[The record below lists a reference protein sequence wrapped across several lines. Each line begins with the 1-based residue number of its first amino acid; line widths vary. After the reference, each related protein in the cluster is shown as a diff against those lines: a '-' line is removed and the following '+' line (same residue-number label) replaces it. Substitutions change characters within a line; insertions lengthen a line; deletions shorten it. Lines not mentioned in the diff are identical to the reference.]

1 MKKVG
6 SVCLC
11 LLLTLVCCIPAFAA
25 GTVVNLQANATL
37 AEDGT
42 LTVTLSAPANS
53 NLATLETTLQ
63 YDAQKLELQE
73 AVYGAGDMTTSN
85 TTEEGRVGLFMIWQD
100 TQTAEATLATVTF
113 KVKDGAAGT
122 TDITFTNTA
131 ATDAND
137 SEMAVSFGESDT
149 VTITLTEAPPT
160 EENIPSTAGTYIA
173 VGAIGVVA
181 VAAAVT
187 TGALVKR
194 KKDKE

>member
-11 LLLTLVCCIPAFAA
+11 LLLALVCCFPAVAA
-25 GTVVNLQANATL
+25 GIVALQANAAL

-42 LTVTLSAPANS
+42 RTVTVSAPANS
-53 NLATLETTLQ
+53 NLATFETTLQ

-73 AVYGAGDMTTSN
+73 VVYGAGDMTTSN
-85 TTEEGRVGLFMIWQD
+85 TAEAGRVGLFMIWQD
-100 TQTAEATLATVTF
+100 TQTEAATLATVTF

-122 TDITFTNTA
+122 TDITFANTA

-149 VTITLTEAPPT
+149 VTVTLTEAPPT
-160 EENIPSTAGTYIA
+160 EESIPSTAGTYIA
-173 VGAIGVVA
+173 VGAIGVVG

-187 TGALVKR
+187 AGALIKR
-194 KKDKE
+194 KKNKE

>member
-11 LLLTLVCCIPAFAA
+11 LLLALVCCFPAVAA
-25 GTVVNLQANATL
+25 GTATLQANAAL

-42 LTVTLSAPANS
+42 LTVTVSAPANS
-53 NLATLETTLQ
+53 NLATFETTLQ

-73 AVYGAGDMTTSN
+73 VVYGAGDMTTSN
-85 TTEEGRVGLFMIWQD
+85 TTETGRVGLFMIWQD
-100 TQTAEATLATVTF
+100 TQTQAATLATVTF

-122 TDITFTNTA
+122 TDITFANTA
-131 ATDAND
+131 ATDASD
-137 SEMAVSFGESDT
+137 SEMGISFGESDT
-149 VTITLTEAPPT
+149 VTVTLTEAPPT

-173 VGAIGVVA
+173 VGAIGVVG

-187 TGALVKR
+187 AGALIKR
-194 KKDKE
+194 KKIKE

>member
-11 LLLTLVCCIPAFAA
+11 LLLALVCCFPAVAA
-25 GTVVNLQANATL
+25 GTVTLQANAAL

-42 LTVTLSAPANS
+42 LTVTVSAPANS
-53 NLATLETTLQ
+53 NLATFETTLQ

-73 AVYGAGDMTTSN
+73 VVYGAGDMTTSN
-85 TTEEGRVGLFMIWQD
+85 TAEAGRVGLFMIWQD
-100 TQTAEATLATVTF
+100 TQTDEATLATVTF
-113 KVKDGAAGT
+113 KVKDGAVGT
-122 TDITFTNTA
+122 TDITFANTA
-131 ATDAND
+131 ATDASD
-137 SEMAVSFGESDT
+137 SEMGISFGESDT
-149 VTITLTEAPPT
+149 VTVTLTEAPPT

-187 TGALVKR
+187 AGALVKR

>member
-11 LLLTLVCCIPAFAA
+11 LLLALVCCFPAVAA
-25 GTVVNLQANATL
+25 GTVTLQANAAL

-42 LTVTLSAPANS
+42 LTVTVSAPANS
-53 NLATLETTLQ
+53 NLATFETTLQ

-73 AVYGAGDMTTSN
+73 VVYGAGDMTTSN
-85 TTEEGRVGLFMIWQD
+85 TAEAGRVGLFMIWQD
-100 TQTAEATLATVTF
+100 TQTEAATLATVTF
-113 KVKDGAAGT
+113 KVKEGAVGT
-122 TDITFTNTA
+122 TDITFANTA
-131 ATDAND
+131 ATDASD
-137 SEMAVSFGESDT
+137 SEMGISFGESDT
-149 VTITLTEAPPT
+149 VTVTLTEAPPT

-173 VGAIGVVA
+173 VGAIGVVG

-187 TGALVKR
+187 AGALIKR

>member
-11 LLLTLVCCIPAFAA
+11 LLLALVCCFPAFAA
-25 GTVVNLQANATL
+25 GTVALQANAAL

-42 LTVTLSAPANS
+42 LTVTVSAPANS
-53 NLATLETTLQ
+53 NLATFETTLQ

-85 TTEEGRVGLFMIWQD
+85 TAEAGRVGLFMIWQD
-100 TQTAEATLATVTF
+100 TQTEAATLATVTF

-122 TDITFTNTA
+122 TDITFANTA
-131 ATDAND
+131 ATDASD
-137 SEMAVSFGESDT
+137 SEMDISFGESDT
-149 VTITLTEAPPT
+149 VTVTLTEAPPT

-173 VGAIGVVA
+173 VGAIGVVG

-187 TGALVKR
+187 AGALIKR

>member
-11 LLLTLVCCIPAFAA
+11 LLLALVCCFPAVAA
-25 GTVVNLQANATL
+25 GTVALQANAAL

-42 LTVTLSAPANS
+42 LTVTVSAPANS
-53 NLATLETTLQ
+53 NLATFETTLQ

-73 AVYGAGDMTTSN
+73 VVYGAGDMTTSN
-85 TTEEGRVGLFMIWQD
+85 TAEAGKVGLFMIWQD
-100 TQTAEATLATVTF
+100 TQTEAATLATVTF

-122 TDITFTNTA
+122 TDITFANTA
-131 ATDAND
+131 ATDASD
-137 SEMAVSFGESDT
+137 SEMGISFGESDT
-149 VTITLTEAPPT
+149 VAVTLTEAPPT

-173 VGAIGVVA
+173 VGAIGVVG

-187 TGALVKR
+187 AGALIKR
-194 KKDKE
+194 KKNKE

>member
-11 LLLTLVCCIPAFAA
+11 LLLALVCCFPAVAA
-25 GTVVNLQANATL
+25 GIVALQANAAL

-42 LTVTLSAPANS
+42 RTVTVSAPANS
-53 NLATLETTLQ
+53 NLATFETTMQ

-73 AVYGAGDMTTSN
+73 VVYGAGDMTTSN
-85 TTEEGRVGLFMIWQD
+85 TAEAGRVGLFMIWQD
-100 TQTAEATLATVTF
+100 TQTEAATLATVTF

-122 TDITFTNTA
+122 TDITFANTA

-149 VTITLTEAPPT
+149 VTVTLTEAPPT
-160 EENIPSTAGTYIA
+160 EESIPSTAGTYIA
-173 VGAIGVVA
+173 VGAIGVVG

-187 TGALVKR
+187 AGALIKR

>member
-11 LLLTLVCCIPAFAA
+11 LLLALVCCFPAVAA
-25 GTVVNLQANATL
+25 GTVALQANAAL

-42 LTVTLSAPANS
+42 LTVTVSAPANS
-53 NLATLETTLQ
+53 NLATFETTLQ

-73 AVYGAGDMTTSN
+73 VVYGAGDMTTSN
-85 TTEEGRVGLFMIWQD
+85 TAEAGRVGLFMIWQD
-100 TQTAEATLATVTF
+100 TQTEAATLATVTF
-113 KVKDGAAGT
+113 KVKEGAVGT
-122 TDITFTNTA
+122 TDITFANTA
-131 ATDAND
+131 ATDASD
-137 SEMAVSFGESDT
+137 SEMGISFGESDT
-149 VTITLTEAPPT
+149 VTVTLTEAPPT

-173 VGAIGVVA
+173 VGAIGVVG

-187 TGALVKR
+187 AGALIKR

>member
-11 LLLTLVCCIPAFAA
+11 LLLALVCCFPAVAA
-25 GTVVNLQANATL
+25 GTVALQANAAL

-42 LTVTLSAPANS
+42 LTVTVSAPANS
-53 NLATLETTLQ
+53 NLATFETTLQ

-73 AVYGAGDMTTSN
+73 VVYGAGDMTTSN
-85 TTEEGRVGLFMIWQD
+85 TAEAGKVGLFMIWQD
-100 TQTAEATLATVTF
+100 TQTDEATLATVTF

-122 TDITFTNTA
+122 TDITFTDTA

-149 VTITLTEAPPT
+149 VTVTLTEAPPT

-173 VGAIGVVA
+173 VGAIGVVG

-187 TGALVKR
+187 AGALIKR

>member
-11 LLLTLVCCIPAFAA
+11 LLLALVCCFPAVAA
-25 GTVVNLQANATL
+25 GTVTLQANAAL

-42 LTVTLSAPANS
+42 LTVTVSAPANS
-53 NLATLETTLQ
+53 NLATFETTLQ

-73 AVYGAGDMTTSN
+73 VVYGAGDMTTSN
-85 TTEEGRVGLFMIWQD
+85 TAEAGRVGLFMIWQD
-100 TQTAEATLATVTF
+100 TQTEAATLATVTF

-122 TDITFTNTA
+122 TDITFANTA
-131 ATDAND
+131 ATDASD
-137 SEMAVSFGESDT
+137 SEMGISFGESDT
-149 VTITLTEAPPT
+149 VTVTLTEAPPT

-173 VGAIGVVA
+173 VGAIGVVG

-187 TGALVKR
+187 AGALIKR

>member
-11 LLLTLVCCIPAFAA
+11 LLLALVCCFPAVAA
-25 GTVVNLQANATL
+25 GTVTLQANAAL

-42 LTVTLSAPANS
+42 LTVTVSAPANS
-53 NLATLETTLQ
+53 NLATFETTLQ

-73 AVYGAGDMTTSN
+73 VVYGAGDMTTSN
-85 TTEEGRVGLFMIWQD
+85 TAEAGRVGLFMIWQD
-100 TQTAEATLATVTF
+100 TQTEAATLATVTF

-122 TDITFTNTA
+122 TDITFANTA
-131 ATDAND
+131 ATDASD
-137 SEMAVSFGESDT
+137 SEMDISFGESDT
-149 VTITLTEAPPT
+149 VTVTLTEAPPT

-187 TGALVKR
+187 AGALVKR

>member
-11 LLLTLVCCIPAFAA
+11 LLLALVCCFPAVAA
-25 GTVVNLQANATL
+25 GTVTLQANAAL

-42 LTVTLSAPANS
+42 LTVTLSVPAGS
-53 NLATLETTLQ
+53 GLATLESTLQ

-73 AVYGAGDMTTSN
+73 VVYGAGDMTTSN
-85 TTEEGRVGLFMIWQD
+85 TAEAGKVGLFMIWQD

-122 TDITFTNTA
+122 TDITFANTA
-131 ATDAND
+131 ATDASD
-137 SEMAVSFGESDT
+137 SEMGISFGESDT
-149 VTITLTEAPPT
+149 VTVTLTEAPPT

-173 VGAIGVVA
+173 VGAIGVVG

-187 TGALVKR
+187 AGALIKR
-194 KKDKE
+194 KKNKE

>member
-11 LLLTLVCCIPAFAA
+11 LLLALVCCFPAVAA
-25 GTVVNLQANATL
+25 GTVALQANAAL

-42 LTVTLSAPANS
+42 LTVTVSAPANS
-53 NLATLETTLQ
+53 NLATFETALQ

-73 AVYGAGDMTTSN
+73 VVYGAGDMTTSN
-85 TTEEGRVGLFMIWQD
+85 TAEAGRVGLFMIWQD
-100 TQTAEATLATVTF
+100 TQTQAATLVTVTF

-122 TDITFTNTA
+122 TDITFANTA
-131 ATDAND
+131 ATDASD
-137 SEMAVSFGESDT
+137 SEMGISFGESDT
-149 VTITLTEAPPT
+149 VTVTLTEAPPT

-173 VGAIGVVA
+173 VGAIGVVG

-187 TGALVKR
+187 AGALIKR
-194 KKDKE
+194 KKNKE

>member
-11 LLLTLVCCIPAFAA
+11 LLLALVCCFPAVAA
-25 GTVVNLQANATL
+25 GIVALQANAAL

-42 LTVTLSAPANS
+42 RTVTVSAPANS
-53 NLATLETTLQ
+53 NLATFETTLQ

-73 AVYGAGDMTTSN
+73 VVYGAGDMTTSN
-85 TTEEGRVGLFMIWQD
+85 TAEAGRVGLFMIWQD
-100 TQTAEATLATVTF
+100 TQTEAATLATVTF

-122 TDITFTNTA
+122 TDITFANTA
-131 ATDAND
+131 ATDASD
-137 SEMAVSFGESDT
+137 SEMGISFGENDT
-149 VTITLTEAPPT
+149 VTVTLTEAPPT

-173 VGAIGVVA
+173 VGAIGVVG

-187 TGALVKR
+187 AGALIKR

>member
-1 MKKVG
+1 MKKVS

-11 LLLTLVCCIPAFAA
+11 LLLALVCCFPAVSA
-25 GTVVNLQANATL
+25 GTVTLQANAAL

-42 LTVTLSAPANS
+42 RTVTVSAPANS
-53 NLATLETTLQ
+53 NLATFETTLQ

-73 AVYGAGDMTTSN
+73 VVYGAGDMTTSN
-85 TTEEGRVGLFMIWQD
+85 TAEAGRVGLFMIWQD
-100 TQTAEATLATVTF
+100 TQTQAATLATVTF

-122 TDITFTNTA
+122 TDITFANTA
-131 ATDAND
+131 ATDASD
-137 SEMAVSFGESDT
+137 SEMGISFGENDT
-149 VTITLTEAPPT
+149 VTVTLTEAPPT

-173 VGAIGVVA
+173 VGAIGVVG

-187 TGALVKR
+187 AGALIKR

>member
-11 LLLTLVCCIPAFAA
+11 LLLALVCCFPAVAA
-25 GTVVNLQANATL
+25 GTVALQANAAL

-42 LTVTLSAPANS
+42 LTVTVSAPANS
-53 NLATLETTLQ
+53 NLATFETTLQ

-73 AVYGAGDMTTSN
+73 VVYGAGDMTTSN
-85 TTEEGRVGLFMIWQD
+85 TAEAGRVGLFMIWQD
-100 TQTAEATLATVTF
+100 TQTEAATLATVTF

-122 TDITFTNTA
+122 TDITFANTA
-131 ATDAND
+131 ATDASD
-137 SEMAVSFGESDT
+137 SEMDISFGESDT
-149 VTITLTEAPPT
+149 VTVTLTEAPPT

-187 TGALVKR
+187 AGALVKR

>member
-11 LLLTLVCCIPAFAA
+11 LLLALVCCFPAVAA
-25 GTVVNLQANATL
+25 GTVTLQANAAL

-42 LTVTLSAPANS
+42 LTVTVSAPANS
-53 NLATLETTLQ
+53 NLATFETTLQ

-85 TTEEGRVGLFMIWQD
+85 TAEAGRVGLFMIWQD
-100 TQTAEATLATVTF
+100 TQTEAATLATVTF

-122 TDITFTNTA
+122 TDITFTDTA

-149 VTITLTEAPPT
+149 VTVTLTEAPPT

-173 VGAIGVVA
+173 VGAIGVVG

-187 TGALVKR
+187 AGALIKR
-194 KKDKE
+194 KKNKE

>member
-11 LLLTLVCCIPAFAA
+11 LLLALVCCFPAVAA
-25 GTVVNLQANATL
+25 GTVALQANAAL

-42 LTVTLSAPANS
+42 LTVTVSAPANS
-53 NLATLETTLQ
+53 NLATFETTLQ

-73 AVYGAGDMTTSN
+73 VVYGAGDMTTSN
-85 TTEEGRVGLFMIWQD
+85 TAEAGRVGLFMIWQD
-100 TQTAEATLATVTF
+100 TQTEAATLVTVTF

-122 TDITFTNTA
+122 TDITFANTA
-131 ATDAND
+131 ATDASD
-137 SEMAVSFGESDT
+137 SEMGISFGESDT
-149 VTITLTEAPPT
+149 VTVTLTEAPPT

-173 VGAIGVVA
+173 VGAIGVVG

-187 TGALVKR
+187 AGALIKR
-194 KKDKE
+194 KKNKE

>member
-11 LLLTLVCCIPAFAA
+11 LLLALVCCFPAVAA
-25 GTVVNLQANATL
+25 GIVALQANAAL

-42 LTVTLSAPANS
+42 RTVTVSAPANS
-53 NLATLETTLQ
+53 NLATFETTLQ

-73 AVYGAGDMTTSN
+73 VVYGAGDMTTSN
-85 TTEEGRVGLFMIWQD
+85 TAEAGRVGLFMIWQD
-100 TQTAEATLATVTF
+100 TQTQAATLATVTF

-122 TDITFTNTA
+122 TDITFANTA

-149 VTITLTEAPPT
+149 VTVTLTEAPPT
-160 EENIPSTAGTYIA
+160 EESIPSTAGTYIA
-173 VGAIGVVA
+173 VGAIGVVG

-187 TGALVKR
+187 AGALIKR

>member
-11 LLLTLVCCIPAFAA
+11 LLLTLVCCFPAFAA
-25 GTVVNLQANATL
+25 GTATLQANAAL

-42 LTVTLSAPANS
+42 LTVTVSAPANS
-53 NLATLETTLQ
+53 NLATLESTLQ

-73 AVYGAGDMTTSN
+73 VVYGAGDMTTSN
-85 TTEEGRVGLFMIWQD
+85 TAEAGKVGLFMIWQD
-100 TQTAEATLATVTF
+100 TQTDAATLATVTF

-137 SEMAVSFGESDT
+137 SEMAVSFGDSDT
-149 VTITLTEAPPT
+149 VTVTLTEAPPT

-187 TGALVKR
+187 AGALVKR

>member
-11 LLLTLVCCIPAFAA
+11 LLLALVCCFPAVAA
-25 GTVVNLQANATL
+25 GTVALQANAAL

-42 LTVTLSAPANS
+42 LTVTVSAPANS
-53 NLATLETTLQ
+53 NLATFETTLQ

-73 AVYGAGDMTTSN
+73 VVYGAGDMTTSN
-85 TTEEGRVGLFMIWQD
+85 TAEAGKVGLFMIWQD
-100 TQTAEATLATVTF
+100 TQTDAATLATVTF

-122 TDITFTNTA
+122 TDITFANTA
-131 ATDAND
+131 ATDASD
-137 SEMAVSFGESDT
+137 SEMGISFGKSDT
-149 VTITLTEAPPT
+149 VTVTLTEAPPT

-187 TGALVKR
+187 AGALIKR
-194 KKDKE
+194 KKNKE

>member
-11 LLLTLVCCIPAFAA
+11 LLLALVCCFPAVAA
-25 GTVVNLQANATL
+25 GTVALQANAAL

-42 LTVTLSAPANS
+42 LTVTVSAPANS
-53 NLATLETTLQ
+53 NLATFETTLQ

-73 AVYGAGDMTTSN
+73 VVYGAGDMTTSN
-85 TTEEGRVGLFMIWQD
+85 TAEAGRVGLFMIWQD
-100 TQTAEATLATVTF
+100 TQTDEATLATVTF

-122 TDITFTNTA
+122 TDITFTDTA

-149 VTITLTEAPPT
+149 VTVTLTEAPPT

-187 TGALVKR
+187 AGALVKR

>member
-11 LLLTLVCCIPAFAA
+11 LLLALVCCFPAVAA
-25 GTVVNLQANATL
+25 GIVALQANAAL

-42 LTVTLSAPANS
+42 RTVTVSAPANS
-53 NLATLETTLQ
+53 NLATFETTMQ

-73 AVYGAGDMTTSN
+73 VVYGAGDMTTSN
-85 TTEEGRVGLFMIWQD
+85 TAEAGRVGLFMIWQD
-100 TQTAEATLATVTF
+100 TQTQAATLATVTF

-122 TDITFTNTA
+122 TDITFANTA
-131 ATDAND
+131 ATDASD
-137 SEMAVSFGESDT
+137 SEMGISFGESDT
-149 VTITLTEAPPT
+149 VTVTLTEAPPT

-173 VGAIGVVA
+173 VGAIGVVG

-187 TGALVKR
+187 AGALIKR

>member
-11 LLLTLVCCIPAFAA
+11 LLLALVCCFPAVAA
-25 GTVVNLQANATL
+25 GTVALQANAAL

-42 LTVTLSAPANS
+42 LTVTVSAPANS
-53 NLATLETTLQ
+53 NLATFETTLQ

-73 AVYGAGDMTTSN
+73 VVYGAGDMTTSN
-85 TTEEGRVGLFMIWQD
+85 TAEAGRVGLFMIWQD
-100 TQTAEATLATVTF
+100 TQTDEATLATVTF
-113 KVKDGAAGT
+113 KVKEGAAGT
-122 TDITFTNTA
+122 TDITFTDTA

-149 VTITLTEAPPT
+149 VTVTLTEAPPT

-187 TGALVKR
+187 AGALVKR

>member
-11 LLLTLVCCIPAFAA
+11 LLLALVCCFPAVAA
-25 GTVVNLQANATL
+25 GTVALQANAAL

-42 LTVTLSAPANS
+42 LTVTVSAPANS
-53 NLATLETTLQ
+53 NLATFETTLQ

-73 AVYGAGDMTTSN
+73 VVYGAGDMTTSN
-85 TTEEGRVGLFMIWQD
+85 TAEAGRVGLFMIWQD

-149 VTITLTEAPPT
+149 VTVTLTEAPPT

-173 VGAIGVVA
+173 VGAIGVVG

-187 TGALVKR
+187 AGALIKR
-194 KKDKE
+194 KKNKE

>member
-11 LLLTLVCCIPAFAA
+11 LLLALVCCFPAVAA
-25 GTVVNLQANATL
+25 GTVALQANAAL

-42 LTVTLSAPANS
+42 LTVTVSAPASS
-53 NLATLETTLQ
+53 NLATFETTMQ

-73 AVYGAGDMTTSN
+73 VVYGAGDMTTSN
-85 TTEEGRVGLFMIWQD
+85 TAEAGRVGLFMIWQD
-100 TQTAEATLATVTF
+100 TQTEAATLATVTF

-122 TDITFTNTA
+122 TDITFANTA
-131 ATDAND
+131 ATDASD
-137 SEMAVSFGESDT
+137 SEMGISFGESDT
-149 VTITLTEAPPT
+149 VTVTLTEAPPT

-173 VGAIGVVA
+173 VGAIGVVG

-187 TGALVKR
+187 AGALIKR
-194 KKDKE
+194 KKNKE

>member
-11 LLLTLVCCIPAFAA
+11 LLLALVCCFPAVAA
-25 GTVVNLQANATL
+25 GTVALQANAAL

-42 LTVTLSAPANS
+42 LTVTVSAPANS
-53 NLATLETTLQ
+53 NLATFETTLQ

-73 AVYGAGDMTTSN
+73 VVYGAGDMTTSN
-85 TTEEGRVGLFMIWQD
+85 TAEAGRVGLFMIWQD
-100 TQTAEATLATVTF
+100 TQTQAATLATVTF

-122 TDITFTNTA
+122 TDITFANTA
-131 ATDAND
+131 ATDASD

-149 VTITLTEAPPT
+149 VTVTLTEAPPT
-160 EENIPSTAGTYIA
+160 QENIPSTAGTYIA
-173 VGAIGVVA
+173 VGAIGVVG

-187 TGALVKR
+187 AGALIKR

>member
-11 LLLTLVCCIPAFAA
+11 LLLALVCCIPAFASGA
-25 GTVVNLQANATL
+25 VTLQADAAL

-53 NLATLETTLQ
+53 DIATFEATLN

-73 AVYGAGDMTTSN
+73 VVYGAGDMTTSN

-100 TQTAEATLATVTF
+100 TQTDAATLATVTF
-113 KVKDGAAGT
+113 KVKDGAVGT

-137 SEMAVSFGESDT
+137 AEMAVSFGESDT
-149 VTITLTEAPPT
+149 VTVTLTEAPPT
-160 EENIPSTAGTYIA
+160 DEAIPSTAGTYVA
-173 VGAIGVVA
+173 VGVGCAVA

-187 TGALVKR
+187 AGALIKR

>member
-11 LLLTLVCCIPAFAA
+11 LLLALVCCFPAVAA
-25 GTVVNLQANATL
+25 GTVALQANAAL

-42 LTVTLSAPANS
+42 LTVTVSAPANS
-53 NLATLETTLQ
+53 NLATFETTLQ

-73 AVYGAGDMTTSN
+73 VVYGAGDMTTSN
-85 TTEEGRVGLFMIWQD
+85 TAEAGKVGLFMIWQD
-100 TQTAEATLATVTF
+100 TQTEAATLATVTF

-122 TDITFTNTA
+122 TDITFTDTA

-149 VTITLTEAPPT
+149 VTVTLTEAPPT

-173 VGAIGVVA
+173 VGAIGVVG

-187 TGALVKR
+187 AGALIKR
-194 KKDKE
+194 KKNKE

>member
-6 SVCLC
+6 SVCFC
-11 LLLTLVCCIPAFAA
+11 LLLALVCCLPAFAA
-25 GTVVNLQANATL
+25 GTVTLQANAAK

-42 LTVTLSAPANS
+42 LTVTISAPANS
-53 NLATLETTLQ
+53 NLATFESTLN

-73 AVYGAGDMTTSN
+73 VVYGAGDMTTSN
-85 TTEEGRVGLFMIWQD
+85 TTEEGKVGLFMIWQD
-100 TQTAEATLATVTF
+100 TQTDEATLATVTF

-137 SEMAVSFGESDT
+137 SEVAVSFGESDT
-149 VTITLTEAPPT
+149 VTVTLTEAPPT

-194 KKDKE
+194 RKDKA

>member
-1 MKKVG
+1 MKKVF

-11 LLLTLVCCIPAFAA
+11 LLLALVCCLPAFAQS
-25 GTVVNLQANATL
+25 TVTAAADAAL
-37 AEDGT
+37 ADGT
-42 LTVTLSAPANS
+42 LTVTLSVPAGS
-53 NLATLETTLQ
+53 GLATFESTLN
-63 YDAQKLELQE
+63 YDAEKLELQE
-73 AVYGAGDMTTSN
+73 VVYGAGDMTTSN
-85 TTEEGRVGLFMIWQD
+85 TTVPGKVGLFMIWQD
-100 TQTAEATLATVTF
+100 TQTDEATLATVTF
-113 KVKDGAAGT
+113 KVKDGATGT

-131 ATDAND
+131 ATDEND

-149 VTITLTEAPPT
+149 VTVTLTEAPPT

-187 TGALVKR
+187 AGALVKR